1 MKKVKLL
8 KKQFMLPAD
17 MCNALRTLAF
27 KERLSQSEIIRRA
40 VDAYLKKGG
49 K

>member
-1 MKKVKLL
+1 MKKGKLL

-27 KERLSQSEIIRRA
+27 KERISQSEIIRRS
-40 VDAYLKKGG
+40 VDEYLKRAG